1 MRMGAKISS
10 KMALVRPG
18 TARHSWILRLPA
30 AARQF
35 ELQGPPPGRSGE
47 VPNAAARIGC
57 INPGM
62 TTERIMH
69 SRHIV
74 LADCVLGWMA
84 VSARALGGQDVSALQ
99 VRDAG
104 VGWLPGNLPAGGYIT
119 LVNTGDQPM
128 SLIAASCPDYA
139 DVSLHRSRN
148 DAGTSQMMPVH
159 KITVAP
165 HSSLA
170 FAAHG
175 YHLMLSHP

>member
-1 MRMGAKISS
+1 MPR
-10 KMALVRPG
+10 
-18 TARHSWILRLPA
+18 
-30 AARQF
+30 
-35 ELQGPPPGRSGE
+35 
-47 VPNAAARIGC
+47 ARIGC

-74 LADCVLGWMA
+74 LAACVLGWMA
-84 VSARALGGQDVSALQ
+84 VSARALGAQDVFALQ
-99 VRDAG
+99 VRDAW
-104 VGWLPGNLPAGGYIT
+104 VRWLPGNLPAGGYIT

-148 DAGTSQMMPVH
+148 VAGTSQMMPVH

-175 YHLMLSHP
+175 YHLMLSHPNRTLKPGDRVPVTLSFAEVPAFTVQFELRPPDAGGPMPAMPGVAH